1 MRKENELP
9 SSIEAEKAVLGSII
23 LEPTL
28 WDSLSIEIEENDFI
42 ASEHRLIFRGIK
54 KLVDLGSQIDTV
66 TLIESLSNDSELS
79 SLSNFDKV
87 AYVKNLVSETPGT
100 ANFANYTNIIKQS
113 SSLRKLI
120 STAADISSLAKE
132 ADTFESDS
140 ALSEAED
147 KLIKLRD
154 SIERNSGPKLAK
166 DLIKPVYDKIDETIR
181 SDSDLVGIST
191 GFRDLDKLTMG
202 LQQGD
207 LFIIAGRPSMGKT
220 SLAMNIA
227 ENVAKEED
235 GCVLVFSLEMSS
247 ESLTSR
253 MLASMAG
260 ISQQSFK
267 SANLTDRQWEKTI
280 QKAKKL
286 ESMNIHIDDKPNIS
300 PMEIRAKARRLA
312 KQYRKDGGVKL
323 VVVDY
328 IQLMQMPGRTENRVN
343 ELSDIS
349 RSLKYLAKEVNAPVI
364 VLSQL
369 NRAVEQRPNKRPQ
382 MADLRDSGAIEQ
394 DADLIFMLYRD
405 YLYTKDEDWK
415 NVVELRLVK
424 HRNGPTKDILLSFR
438 DELTRFGDLAPE
450 IMNSYAENRTAD

>member
-1 MRKENELP
+1 MP
-9 SSIEAEKAVLGSII
+9 SNIEAEQAVLGSLLLSKEKYPEVDALINTSDFESEAHREIYDCIKTLADDGKGIDHITVSKQLDRKNSLQRVGGVDYLKELQKVPVSALAADSYATLVKDQSIDRNLKNVLQELIKTSDDPQGKTSYEI
-23 LEPTL
+23 LNEAEAKIFELSENRTKN
-28 WDSLSIEIEENDFI
+28 DSLKKIEEF
-42 ASEHRLIFRGIK
+42 
-54 KLVDLGSQIDTV
+54 VGST
-66 TLIESLSNDSELS
+66 
-79 SLSNFDKV
+79 
-87 AYVKNLVSETPGT
+87 
-100 ANFANYTNIIKQS
+100 
-113 SSLRKLI
+113 
-120 STAADISSLAKE
+120 
-132 ADTFESDS
+132 
-140 ALSEAED
+140 
-147 KLIKLRD
+147 
-154 SIERNSGPKLAK
+154 
-166 DLIKPVYDKIDETIR
+166 
-181 SDSDLVGIST
+181 
-191 GFRDLDKLTMG
+191 LDKLEELSKKQGELIGSSSGSKAVVGVTQG
-202 LQQGD
+202 LQNED
-207 LFIIAGRPSMGKT
+207 LIVIAGRPSMGKT

-227 ENVAKEED
+227 ENIAKNDD

-253 MLASMAG
+253 MLSSMAG

-280 QKAKKL
+280 QQAKKL
-286 ESMNIHIDDKPNIS
+286 EKMNIHIDDKPNIS

-312 KQYRKDGGVKL
+312 KQYRKNGGVSL
-323 VVVDY
+323 VVIDY

>member
-1 MRKENELP
+1 MP
-9 SSIEAEKAVLGSII
+9 SNIEAEQAVLGSLLLSKDKYPEVDALINPGDFESEAHRDIYECIKQLADEGKGIDHITVSKHLDRKNSLQRVGGVDYLKELQKVPVSALAADSYANLVKDQSIDRNLKKVLQEII
-23 LEPTL
+23 KTSDDPKGKSSDEILNEAEAKIFELSENRTKN
-28 WDSLSIEIEENDFI
+28 DSLKKIEE
-42 ASEHRLIFRGIK
+42 
-54 KLVDLGSQIDTV
+54 
-66 TLIESLSNDSELS
+66 
-79 SLSNFDKV
+79 
-87 AYVKNLVSETPGT
+87 YV
-100 ANFANYTNIIKQS
+100 
-113 SSLRKLI
+113 
-120 STAADISSLAKE
+120 
-132 ADTFESDS
+132 
-140 ALSEAED
+140 
-147 KLIKLRD
+147 
-154 SIERNSGPKLAK
+154 GP
-166 DLIKPVYDKIDETIR
+166 T
-181 SDSDLVGIST
+181 
-191 GFRDLDKLTMG
+191 LDKLEELSKKQGELIGISSGFKAIDGVTQG
-202 LQQGD
+202 LQQED
-207 LFIIAGRPSMGKT
+207 LIVIAGRPSMGKT

-227 ENVAKEED
+227 ENVARED
-235 GCVLVFSLEMSS
+235 EGCVLVFSLEMSS

-280 QKAKKL
+280 QQAKKL
-286 ESMNIHIDDKPNIS
+286 QSMNIHIDDKPNVT

-312 KQYRKDGGVKL
+312 KQYRKSGGVKL

-405 YLYTKDEDWK
+405 YLYSKDEDWK

>member
-28 WDSLSIEIEENDFI
+28 WDSLSNEIEENDFI

-120 STAADISSLAKE
+120 STAADISSLARE

-147 KLIKLRD
+147 KLIILRD

-166 DLIKPVYDKIDETIR
+166 DLIKTVYDKIDETIR

-220 SLAMNIA
+220 AFALSIA
-227 ENVAKEED
+227 GQLVND
-235 GCVLVFSLEMSS
+235 GVPSVLFSLEMSARS
-247 ESLTSR
+247 IMYRMISL
-253 MLASMAG
+253 LG
-260 ISQQSFK
+260 KIE
-267 SANLTDRQWEKTI
+267 L
-280 QKAKKL
+280 KKL
-286 ESMNIHIDDKPNIS
+286 FEAKNLSDNDFNEIENSLSLLSRSKFFIDDTSSLS
-300 PMEIRAKARRLA
+300 PSEILSRS
-312 KQYRKDGGVKL
+312 RKLKRENPDLGL
-323 VVVDY
+323 IIIDY
-328 IQLMQMPGRTENRVN
+328 MQLMRADTKNDNRVS
-343 ELSDIS
+343 EMSEIA
-349 RSLKYLAKEVNAPVI
+349 RSLKALAKEIDVPV
-364 VLSQL
+364 VALSQL
-369 NRAVEQRPNKRPQ
+369 NRAPETRTGKRPVL
-382 MADLRDSGAIEQ
+382 ADLKDSGAIEQ
-394 DADLIFMLYRD
+394 DADIVSFVFRAEQYEQDLENKGLAIID
-405 YLYTKDEDWK
+405 
-415 NVVELRLVK
+415 VAK
-424 HRNGPTKDILLSFR
+424 HRNGPTGSVKLHFSDKYTKFQ
-438 DELTRFGDLAPE
+438 DLAPDDPALKNPDFLE
-450 IMNSYAENRTAD
+450 ED

>member
-1 MRKENELP
+1 MP
-9 SSIEAEKAVLGSII
+9 SNIEAEQAVLGSLLLSKEKYPEVDALINPGDFESEAHREIYECIKQLADEGKGIDHITVSKQLDRKNSLQRVGGVDYLKELQTVPVSALAADSYANLVKDQSIDRNLKKVLQELIKTSDDPKGKTSDEI
-23 LEPTL
+23 LNEAEAKIFELSENRTKNDSLKKIEEYVGPTL
-28 WDSLSIEIEENDFI
+28 D
-42 ASEHRLIFRGIK
+42 RL
-54 KLVDLGSQIDTV
+54 
-66 TLIESLSNDSELS
+66 EELS
-79 SLSNFDKV
+79 K
-87 AYVKNLVSETPGT
+87 
-100 ANFANYTNIIKQS
+100 KQGE
-113 SSLRKLI
+113 LI
-120 STAADISSLAKE
+120 GISSGFKAVDGITQGLQKE
-132 ADTFESDS
+132 
-140 ALSEAED
+140 
-147 KLIKLRD
+147 
-154 SIERNSGPKLAK
+154 
-166 DLIKPVYDKIDETIR
+166 DLIV
-181 SDSDLVGIST
+181 
-191 GFRDLDKLTMG
+191 
-202 LQQGD
+202 
-207 LFIIAGRPSMGKT
+207 IAGRPSMGKT

-260 ISQQSFK
+260 ISQQSFR

-280 QKAKKL
+280 EKAKKL

-312 KQYRKDGGVKL
+312 KKYRKDGGVKL

-349 RSLKYLAKEVNAPVI
+349 RALKYLAKEVNAPVI

-405 YLYTKDEDWK
+405 YTYSKDEDWK
-415 NVVELRLVK
+415 NVVEVKLVK
-424 HRNGPTKDILLSFR
+424 HRNGPTKDLLLSFR

>member
-1 MRKENELP
+1 MP
-9 SSIEAEKAVLGSII
+9 SNIEAEQAVLGSLLLSKEKYPEVDALINPGDFESEAHREIYECIKQLADEGKGIDHITVSKQLDRKNSLQRVGGVDYLKELQTVPVSALAADSYANLVKDQSIDRNLKKVLQELIKTSDDPKGKTSDEI
-23 LEPTL
+23 LNEAEAKIFELSENRTKNDSLKKIEEYVGPTL
-28 WDSLSIEIEENDFI
+28 D
-42 ASEHRLIFRGIK
+42 RL
-54 KLVDLGSQIDTV
+54 
-66 TLIESLSNDSELS
+66 EELS
-79 SLSNFDKV
+79 KKQGELIGLSSGFKAVDGV
-87 AYVKNLVSETPGT
+87 TQGL
-100 ANFANYTNIIKQS
+100 Q
-113 SSLRKLI
+113 
-120 STAADISSLAKE
+120 KE
-132 ADTFESDS
+132 
-140 ALSEAED
+140 
-147 KLIKLRD
+147 
-154 SIERNSGPKLAK
+154 
-166 DLIKPVYDKIDETIR
+166 DLIV
-181 SDSDLVGIST
+181 
-191 GFRDLDKLTMG
+191 
-202 LQQGD
+202 
-207 LFIIAGRPSMGKT
+207 IAGRPSMGKT

-312 KQYRKDGGVKL
+312 KKYRKDGGVKL

-328 IQLMQMPGRTENRVN
+328 IQLMQMPGTTENRTN

-349 RSLKYLAKEVNAPVI
+349 RALKYLAKEVSAPVI

-369 NRAVEQRPNKRPQ
+369 NRLVEQRPNKRPR
-382 MADLRDSGAIEQ
+382 MSDLKDSGAIEQ

-405 YLYTKDEDWK
+405 YAYTKDEDWK
-415 NVVELRLVK
+415 NVVEVKLVK

>member
-1 MRKENELP
+1 MP
-9 SSIEAEKAVLGSII
+9 SNIEAEQAVLGSLLLSKEKYPEVDALINPGDFESEAHREI
-23 LEPTL
+23 YECIKQLADEGKGIDHITVSKQLDRKNSLQRVGGVDYLKELQKVPVSAL
-28 WDSLSIEIEENDFI
+28 AADSY
-42 ASEHRLIFRGIK
+42 A
-54 KLVDLGSQIDTV
+54 
-66 TLIESLSNDSELS
+66 
-79 SLSNFDKV
+79 
-87 AYVKNLVSETPGT
+87 NLVKDQSIDRNLKKVLQE
-100 ANFANYTNIIKQS
+100 IIK
-113 SSLRKLI
+113 
-120 STAADISSLAKE
+120 T
-132 ADTFESDS
+132 SDDPKGKTS
-140 ALSEAED
+140 DEILSEAEAKIFELSENRTKD
-147 KLIKLRD
+147 DSLKKIEEYVGPTLDRLEELSKKQGELIGI
-154 SIERNSGPKLAK
+154 SSGFKAVDGVTQGLQK
-166 DLIKPVYDKIDETIR
+166 EDLIV
-181 SDSDLVGIST
+181 
-191 GFRDLDKLTMG
+191 
-202 LQQGD
+202 
-207 LFIIAGRPSMGKT
+207 IAGRPSMGKT

-227 ENVAKEED
+227 ENVAKDED

-280 QKAKKL
+280 QQAKKL
-286 ESMNIHIDDKPNIS
+286 ENMDIHIDDKPYIS

-312 KQYRKDGGVKL
+312 KKHRNNGGVKL
-323 VVVDY
+323 IVIDY

-405 YLYTKDEDWK
+405 YLYTNDEDWK

>member
-1 MRKENELP
+1 MP
-9 SSIEAEKAVLGSII
+9 SNIEAEQAVLGSLLLSKEKYPEVDALINPGDFESEAHRDIYECIKQLADEGKGIDHITVSKHLDRKNSLQRVGGVDYLKELQKVPVSALAADSYANLVKDQSIDRNLKKVLQEII
-23 LEPTL
+23 KTSDDPKGKSSDEILNEAEAKIFELSENRTKN
-28 WDSLSIEIEENDFI
+28 DSLKKIEE
-42 ASEHRLIFRGIK
+42 
-54 KLVDLGSQIDTV
+54 
-66 TLIESLSNDSELS
+66 
-79 SLSNFDKV
+79 
-87 AYVKNLVSETPGT
+87 YV
-100 ANFANYTNIIKQS
+100 
-113 SSLRKLI
+113 
-120 STAADISSLAKE
+120 
-132 ADTFESDS
+132 
-140 ALSEAED
+140 
-147 KLIKLRD
+147 
-154 SIERNSGPKLAK
+154 GP
-166 DLIKPVYDKIDETIR
+166 T
-181 SDSDLVGIST
+181 
-191 GFRDLDKLTMG
+191 LDKLEELSKKQGELIGISSGFKAVDGVTQG
-202 LQQGD
+202 LQRED
-207 LFIIAGRPSMGKT
+207 LIVIAGRPSMGKT

-227 ENVAKEED
+227 ENVARED
-235 GCVLVFSLEMSS
+235 EGCVLVFSLEMSS

-280 QKAKKL
+280 QQAKKL
-286 ESMNIHIDDKPNIS
+286 QSMNIHIDDKPNVT

-312 KQYRKDGGVKL
+312 KQYRKAGGVKL
-323 VVVDY
+323 VVIDY

-405 YLYTKDEDWK
+405 YLYSKDEDWK

>member
-1 MRKENELP
+1 MP
-9 SSIEAEKAVLGSII
+9 SNIEAEQAVLGSLLLSKEKYPEVDALINPGDFESEAHREI
-23 LEPTL
+23 YECIKQLADEGKGIDHITVSKQLDRKNSLQRVGGVDYLKELQKVPVSAL
-28 WDSLSIEIEENDFI
+28 AADSY
-42 ASEHRLIFRGIK
+42 A
-54 KLVDLGSQIDTV
+54 
-66 TLIESLSNDSELS
+66 
-79 SLSNFDKV
+79 
-87 AYVKNLVSETPGT
+87 NLVKDQSIDRNLKKVLQE
-100 ANFANYTNIIKQS
+100 IIK
-113 SSLRKLI
+113 
-120 STAADISSLAKE
+120 T
-132 ADTFESDS
+132 SDDPKGKTS
-140 ALSEAED
+140 DEILSEAEAKIFELSENRTKD
-147 KLIKLRD
+147 DSLKKIEEYVGPTLDRLEELSKKQGELIGI
-154 SIERNSGPKLAK
+154 SSGFKAVDGVTQGLQK
-166 DLIKPVYDKIDETIR
+166 EDLIV
-181 SDSDLVGIST
+181 
-191 GFRDLDKLTMG
+191 
-202 LQQGD
+202 
-207 LFIIAGRPSMGKT
+207 IAGRPSMGKT

-227 ENVAKEED
+227 ENVAKDED

-280 QKAKKL
+280 QQAKKL
-286 ESMNIHIDDKPNIS
+286 ENMHIHIDDKPNIS

-312 KQYRKDGGVKL
+312 KKHRNNGGVKL
-323 VVVDY
+323 IVIDY

-405 YLYTKDEDWK
+405 YLYTNDEDWK

>member
-1 MRKENELP
+1 MP
-9 SSIEAEKAVLGSII
+9 SNIEAEQAVLGSLLLSKDKYPEVDALINPGDFESEAHRDIYECIKQLADEGKGIDHITVSKHLDRKNSLQRVGGVDYLKELQKVPVSALAADSYANLVKDQSIDRNLKKVLQEII
-23 LEPTL
+23 KTSDDPKGKSSDEILNEAEAKIFELSENRTKN
-28 WDSLSIEIEENDFI
+28 DSLKKIEE
-42 ASEHRLIFRGIK
+42 
-54 KLVDLGSQIDTV
+54 
-66 TLIESLSNDSELS
+66 
-79 SLSNFDKV
+79 
-87 AYVKNLVSETPGT
+87 YV
-100 ANFANYTNIIKQS
+100 
-113 SSLRKLI
+113 
-120 STAADISSLAKE
+120 
-132 ADTFESDS
+132 
-140 ALSEAED
+140 
-147 KLIKLRD
+147 
-154 SIERNSGPKLAK
+154 GP
-166 DLIKPVYDKIDETIR
+166 T
-181 SDSDLVGIST
+181 
-191 GFRDLDKLTMG
+191 LDKLEELSKKQGELIGISSGFKAVDGVTQG
-202 LQQGD
+202 LQQED
-207 LFIIAGRPSMGKT
+207 LIVIAGRPSMGKT

-227 ENVAKEED
+227 ENVATED
-235 GCVLVFSLEMSS
+235 EGCVLVFSLEMSS

-280 QKAKKL
+280 QQAKKL
-286 ESMNIHIDDKPNIS
+286 QSMNIHIDDKPNVT

-312 KQYRKDGGVKL
+312 KQYRKSGGVKL

-405 YLYTKDEDWK
+405 YLYSKDEDWK

>member
-1 MRKENELP
+1 MP
-9 SSIEAEKAVLGSII
+9 SNIEAEQAVLGS
-23 LEPTL
+23 LL
-28 WDSLSIEIEENDFI
+28 LSKEKYPEVD
-42 ASEHRLIFRGIK
+42 ALINPS
-54 KLVDLGSQIDTV
+54 D
-66 TLIESLSNDSELS
+66 
-79 SLSNFDKV
+79 
-87 AYVKNLVSETPGT
+87 
-100 ANFANYTNIIKQS
+100 
-113 SSLRKLI
+113 
-120 STAADISSLAKE
+120 
-132 ADTFESDS
+132 FESDIHQAIYESIKQLADEGKGIDHITVSKQLDRKNSLKFIGGIDYLKELQTVPVS
-140 ALSEAED
+140 ALAADSYANLVKDQSIDRNLKKVLQELIKISDDPKGKTSDQILDEAEAEIF
-147 KLIKLRD
+147 KLSENRTKND
-154 SIERNSGPKLAK
+154 SLKKIEEYVGP
-166 DLIKPVYDKIDETIR
+166 T
-181 SDSDLVGIST
+181 
-191 GFRDLDKLTMG
+191 LDKLEELSKQQGELIGISSGFKAVDGVTQG
-202 LQQGD
+202 LQKED
-207 LFIIAGRPSMGKT
+207 LIVIAGRPSMGKT

-280 QKAKKL
+280 NQAAKL
-286 ESMNIHIDDKPNIS
+286 RSMNIHIDDKPNIS

-312 KQYRKDGGVKL
+312 KQHRNNGGVKL
-323 VVVDY
+323 IVVDY
-328 IQLMQMPGRTENRVN
+328 IQLMQMPGKTENRVN

-382 MADLRDSGAIEQ
+382 MSDLRDSGAIEQ

-405 YLYTKDEDWK
+405 YLYSNDEEWK

-424 HRNGPTKDILLSFR
+424 HRNGPTKDILLAFR

>member
-1 MRKENELP
+1 MP
-9 SSIEAEKAVLGSII
+9 SNIEAEQAVLGSLLLSKEKYPEVDALINPGDFESEAHRDIYECIKQLADEGKGIDHITVSKHLDRKNSLQRVGGVDYLKELQKVPVSALAADSYANLVKDQSIDRNLKKVLQEII
-23 LEPTL
+23 KTSDDPKGKSSDEILNEAEAKIFEL
-28 WDSLSIEIEENDFI
+28 SENRIKNDSLKKIEE
-42 ASEHRLIFRGIK
+42 
-54 KLVDLGSQIDTV
+54 
-66 TLIESLSNDSELS
+66 
-79 SLSNFDKV
+79 
-87 AYVKNLVSETPGT
+87 YV
-100 ANFANYTNIIKQS
+100 
-113 SSLRKLI
+113 
-120 STAADISSLAKE
+120 
-132 ADTFESDS
+132 
-140 ALSEAED
+140 
-147 KLIKLRD
+147 
-154 SIERNSGPKLAK
+154 GP
-166 DLIKPVYDKIDETIR
+166 T
-181 SDSDLVGIST
+181 
-191 GFRDLDKLTMG
+191 LDKLEELSKKQGELIGISSGFKAVDGVTQG
-202 LQQGD
+202 LQQED
-207 LFIIAGRPSMGKT
+207 LIVIAGRPSMGKT

-227 ENVAKEED
+227 ENVAKEDE

-280 QKAKKL
+280 QQAKKL
-286 ESMNIHIDDKPNIS
+286 QSMNIHIDDKPNVT

-312 KQYRKDGGVKL
+312 KQYRKAGGVKL

-405 YLYTKDEDWK
+405 YLYSKDEDWK

>member
-1 MRKENELP
+1 MP
-9 SSIEAEKAVLGSII
+9 SNIEAEQAVLGSLLLSKEKYPEVDALINPGDFESEAHREIYECIKQLADEGKGIDHITVSKQLDRKNSLQRVGGVDYLKELQTVPVSALAADSYANLVKDQSIDRNLKKVLQELIKTSDNPKGKTSDEI
-23 LEPTL
+23 LNEAEAKIFELSENRTKNDSLKKIEEYVGPTL
-28 WDSLSIEIEENDFI
+28 D
-42 ASEHRLIFRGIK
+42 RL
-54 KLVDLGSQIDTV
+54 
-66 TLIESLSNDSELS
+66 EELS
-79 SLSNFDKV
+79 KKQGELIGLSSGFKAVDGV
-87 AYVKNLVSETPGT
+87 TQGL
-100 ANFANYTNIIKQS
+100 Q
-113 SSLRKLI
+113 
-120 STAADISSLAKE
+120 KE
-132 ADTFESDS
+132 
-140 ALSEAED
+140 
-147 KLIKLRD
+147 
-154 SIERNSGPKLAK
+154 
-166 DLIKPVYDKIDETIR
+166 DLIV
-181 SDSDLVGIST
+181 
-191 GFRDLDKLTMG
+191 
-202 LQQGD
+202 
-207 LFIIAGRPSMGKT
+207 IAGRPSMGKT

>member
-1 MRKENELP
+1 MP
-9 SSIEAEKAVLGSII
+9 SNIEAEQAVLGSLLLSKEKYPEVDALINPGDFESEAHRDIYECIKQLADEGKGIDHITVSKHLDRKNSLQRVGGVDYLKELQKVPVSALAADSYANLVKDQSIDRNLKKVLQEII
-23 LEPTL
+23 KTSDDPKGKSSDEILNEAEAKIFELSENRTKN
-28 WDSLSIEIEENDFI
+28 DSLKKIEE
-42 ASEHRLIFRGIK
+42 
-54 KLVDLGSQIDTV
+54 
-66 TLIESLSNDSELS
+66 
-79 SLSNFDKV
+79 
-87 AYVKNLVSETPGT
+87 YV
-100 ANFANYTNIIKQS
+100 
-113 SSLRKLI
+113 
-120 STAADISSLAKE
+120 
-132 ADTFESDS
+132 
-140 ALSEAED
+140 
-147 KLIKLRD
+147 
-154 SIERNSGPKLAK
+154 GP
-166 DLIKPVYDKIDETIR
+166 T
-181 SDSDLVGIST
+181 
-191 GFRDLDKLTMG
+191 LDKLEELSKKQGELIGISSGFKAIDGVTQG
-202 LQQGD
+202 LQQED
-207 LFIIAGRPSMGKT
+207 LIVIAGRPSMGKT

-227 ENVAKEED
+227 ENVARED
-235 GCVLVFSLEMSS
+235 EGCVLVFSLEMSS

-280 QKAKKL
+280 QQAKKL
-286 ESMNIHIDDKPNIS
+286 QSMNIHIDDKPNVT

-312 KQYRKDGGVKL
+312 KQYRKSGGVKL

-405 YLYTKDEDWK
+405 YLYSKDEDWK

>member
-1 MRKENELP
+1 MP
-9 SSIEAEKAVLGSII
+9 SNIEAEQAVLGSLLLSKEKYPEVDALINPGDFESEAHREI
-23 LEPTL
+23 YECIKQLADEGKGIDHITVSKQLDRKNSLQRVGGVDYLKELQKVPVSAL
-28 WDSLSIEIEENDFI
+28 AADSY
-42 ASEHRLIFRGIK
+42 A
-54 KLVDLGSQIDTV
+54 
-66 TLIESLSNDSELS
+66 
-79 SLSNFDKV
+79 
-87 AYVKNLVSETPGT
+87 NLVKDQSIDRNLKKVLQE
-100 ANFANYTNIIKQS
+100 IIK
-113 SSLRKLI
+113 
-120 STAADISSLAKE
+120 T
-132 ADTFESDS
+132 SDDPKGKTS
-140 ALSEAED
+140 DEILSEAEAKIFELSENRTKD
-147 KLIKLRD
+147 DSLKKIEEYVGPTLDRLEELSKKQGELIGI
-154 SIERNSGPKLAK
+154 SSGFKAVDGVTQGLQK
-166 DLIKPVYDKIDETIR
+166 EDLIV
-181 SDSDLVGIST
+181 
-191 GFRDLDKLTMG
+191 
-202 LQQGD
+202 
-207 LFIIAGRPSMGKT
+207 IAGRPSMGKT

-260 ISQQSFK
+260 ISQQSFR

-280 QKAKKL
+280 QQAKKL

-312 KQYRKDGGVKL
+312 KKYRKDGGVKL

-328 IQLMQMPGRTENRVN
+328 IQLMQMPGTTENRTN

-349 RSLKYLAKEVNAPVI
+349 RALKYLAKEVSAPVI

-369 NRAVEQRPNKRPQ
+369 NRLVEQRPNKRPR
-382 MADLRDSGAIEQ
+382 MSDLKDSGAIEQ

-405 YLYTKDEDWK
+405 YTYSKDEDWK
-415 NVVELRLVK
+415 NVVEVKLVK
-424 HRNGPTKDILLSFR
+424 HRNGPTKDLLLSFR

>member
-1 MRKENELP
+1 MP
-9 SSIEAEKAVLGSII
+9 SNIEAEQAVLGSLLLSKEKYPEVDALINSSDFESEAHREIYDCIKTLADEGKGIDHITVSKQLDRKNSLQRVGGVDYLKELQKVPVSALAADSYATLVKDQSIDRNLKNVLQELIKTSDDPQGKTSDEI
-23 LEPTL
+23 LNEAEAKIFELSENRTKN
-28 WDSLSIEIEENDFI
+28 DSLKRIEEF
-42 ASEHRLIFRGIK
+42 
-54 KLVDLGSQIDTV
+54 VGST
-66 TLIESLSNDSELS
+66 
-79 SLSNFDKV
+79 
-87 AYVKNLVSETPGT
+87 
-100 ANFANYTNIIKQS
+100 
-113 SSLRKLI
+113 
-120 STAADISSLAKE
+120 
-132 ADTFESDS
+132 
-140 ALSEAED
+140 
-147 KLIKLRD
+147 
-154 SIERNSGPKLAK
+154 
-166 DLIKPVYDKIDETIR
+166 
-181 SDSDLVGIST
+181 
-191 GFRDLDKLTMG
+191 LDKLEELSKKQGELIGLSSGFKAVDGVTQG
-202 LQQGD
+202 LQNED
-207 LFIIAGRPSMGKT
+207 LIVIAGRPSMGKT

-227 ENVAKEED
+227 ENIAKNDD

-253 MLASMAG
+253 MLSSMAG

-280 QKAKKL
+280 QQAKKL
-286 ESMNIHIDDKPNIS
+286 EKMNIHIDDKPNIS

-312 KQYRKDGGVKL
+312 KQYRKNGGVSL
-323 VVVDY
+323 VVIDY

>member
-1 MRKENELP
+1 MIGL
-9 SSIEAEKAVLGSII
+9 SSGFKAVDG
-23 LEPTL
+23 
-28 WDSLSIEIEENDFI
+28 
-42 ASEHRLIFRGIK
+42 
-54 KLVDLGSQIDTV
+54 V
-66 TLIESLSNDSELS
+66 TQGL
-79 SLSNFDKV
+79 
-87 AYVKNLVSETPGT
+87 
-100 ANFANYTNIIKQS
+100 Q
-113 SSLRKLI
+113 
-120 STAADISSLAKE
+120 KE
-132 ADTFESDS
+132 
-140 ALSEAED
+140 
-147 KLIKLRD
+147 
-154 SIERNSGPKLAK
+154 
-166 DLIKPVYDKIDETIR
+166 DLIV
-181 SDSDLVGIST
+181 
-191 GFRDLDKLTMG
+191 
-202 LQQGD
+202 
-207 LFIIAGRPSMGKT
+207 IAGRPSMGKT

-300 PMEIRAKARRLA
+300 PMEIRANARRLA

-405 YLYTKDEDWK
+405 Y
-415 NVVELRLVK
+415 
-424 HRNGPTKDILLSFR
+424 
-438 DELTRFGDLAPE
+438 
-450 IMNSYAENRTAD
+450 

>member
-1 MRKENELP
+1 MP
-9 SSIEAEKAVLGSII
+9 SNIEAEQAVLGSLLLSKEKYPEVDALINPGDFESEAHREIYECIKQLADEGKGIDHITVSKQLDRKNSLQRVGGVDYLKELQTVPVSALAADSYANLVKDQSIDRNLKKVLQELIKTSDNPKGKTSDEI
-23 LEPTL
+23 LNEAEAKIFELSENRTKNDSLKKIEEYVGPTL
-28 WDSLSIEIEENDFI
+28 D
-42 ASEHRLIFRGIK
+42 RL
-54 KLVDLGSQIDTV
+54 
-66 TLIESLSNDSELS
+66 EELS
-79 SLSNFDKV
+79 KKQGELIGLSSGFKAVDGV
-87 AYVKNLVSETPGT
+87 TQGL
-100 ANFANYTNIIKQS
+100 Q
-113 SSLRKLI
+113 
-120 STAADISSLAKE
+120 KE
-132 ADTFESDS
+132 
-140 ALSEAED
+140 
-147 KLIKLRD
+147 
-154 SIERNSGPKLAK
+154 
-166 DLIKPVYDKIDETIR
+166 DLIV
-181 SDSDLVGIST
+181 
-191 GFRDLDKLTMG
+191 
-202 LQQGD
+202 
-207 LFIIAGRPSMGKT
+207 IAGRPSMGKT

-450 IMNSYAENRTAD
+450 IMNSYAENRTTD

>member
-1 MRKENELP
+1 MP
-9 SSIEAEKAVLGSII
+9 SNIEAEQAVLGSLLLSKEKYPEVDALINSSDFESEAHREIYDCIKTLADEGKGIDHITVSKQLDRKNSLQRVGGVDYLKELQKVPVSALAADSYATLVKDQSIDRNLKNVLQELIKTSDDPQGKTSDEI
-23 LEPTL
+23 LNEAEAKIFELSENRTKN
-28 WDSLSIEIEENDFI
+28 DSLKRIEEF
-42 ASEHRLIFRGIK
+42 
-54 KLVDLGSQIDTV
+54 VGST
-66 TLIESLSNDSELS
+66 
-79 SLSNFDKV
+79 
-87 AYVKNLVSETPGT
+87 
-100 ANFANYTNIIKQS
+100 
-113 SSLRKLI
+113 
-120 STAADISSLAKE
+120 
-132 ADTFESDS
+132 
-140 ALSEAED
+140 
-147 KLIKLRD
+147 
-154 SIERNSGPKLAK
+154 
-166 DLIKPVYDKIDETIR
+166 
-181 SDSDLVGIST
+181 
-191 GFRDLDKLTMG
+191 LDKLEELSKKQGELIGLSSGFKAVDGVTQG
-202 LQQGD
+202 LQNED
-207 LFIIAGRPSMGKT
+207 LIVIAGRPSMGKT

-227 ENVAKEED
+227 ENIAKNDD

-253 MLASMAG
+253 MLSSMAG

-280 QKAKKL
+280 QQAKKL
-286 ESMNIHIDDKPNIS
+286 EKMNIHIDDKPNIS

-312 KQYRKDGGVKL
+312 KQYRKNGGVSL
-323 VVVDY
+323 VVIDY

-438 DELTRFGDLAPE
+438 DELTRVGDLAPE

>member
-1 MRKENELP
+1 MP
-9 SSIEAEKAVLGSII
+9 SNIEAEQAVLGS
-23 LEPTL
+23 LL
-28 WDSLSIEIEENDFI
+28 LSKEKYPEVD
-42 ASEHRLIFRGIK
+42 ALINPS
-54 KLVDLGSQIDTV
+54 D
-66 TLIESLSNDSELS
+66 
-79 SLSNFDKV
+79 
-87 AYVKNLVSETPGT
+87 
-100 ANFANYTNIIKQS
+100 
-113 SSLRKLI
+113 
-120 STAADISSLAKE
+120 
-132 ADTFESDS
+132 FESDIHQAIYESIKQLADEGKGIDHITVSKLLDRKNSLKFIGGIDYLKELQTVPVS
-140 ALSEAED
+140 ALAADSYANLVKDQSIDRNLKKVLQELIKISDDPKGKTSDQILDEAEAEIF
-147 KLIKLRD
+147 KLSENRTKND
-154 SIERNSGPKLAK
+154 SLKKIEEYVGP
-166 DLIKPVYDKIDETIR
+166 T
-181 SDSDLVGIST
+181 
-191 GFRDLDKLTMG
+191 LDKLEELSKQQGELIGISSGFKAVDGVTQG
-202 LQQGD
+202 LQKED
-207 LFIIAGRPSMGKT
+207 LIVIAGRPSMGKT

-280 QKAKKL
+280 NQAAKL
-286 ESMNIHIDDKPNIS
+286 RSMNIHIDDKPNIS

-312 KQYRKDGGVKL
+312 KQHRNNGGVKL
-323 VVVDY
+323 IVVDY
-328 IQLMQMPGRTENRVN
+328 IQLMQMPGKTENRVN

-382 MADLRDSGAIEQ
+382 MSDLRDSGAIEQ

-405 YLYTKDEDWK
+405 YLYSNDEEWK

-424 HRNGPTKDILLSFR
+424 HRNGPTKDILLAFR

>member
-1 MRKENELP
+1 MP
-9 SSIEAEKAVLGSII
+9 SNIEAEQAVLGSLLLSKEKYPEVDALINPGDFESEAHREIYECIKQLADEGKGIDHITVSKQLDRKNSLQRVGGVDYLKELQTVPVSALAADSYANLVKDQSIDRNLKKVLQELIKTSDDPKGKTSDEI
-23 LEPTL
+23 LNEAEAKIFELSENRTKNDSLKKIEEYVGPTL
-28 WDSLSIEIEENDFI
+28 D
-42 ASEHRLIFRGIK
+42 RL
-54 KLVDLGSQIDTV
+54 
-66 TLIESLSNDSELS
+66 EELS
-79 SLSNFDKV
+79 KKQGELIGLSSGFKAVDGV
-87 AYVKNLVSETPGT
+87 TQGL
-100 ANFANYTNIIKQS
+100 Q
-113 SSLRKLI
+113 
-120 STAADISSLAKE
+120 KE
-132 ADTFESDS
+132 
-140 ALSEAED
+140 
-147 KLIKLRD
+147 
-154 SIERNSGPKLAK
+154 
-166 DLIKPVYDKIDETIR
+166 DLIV
-181 SDSDLVGIST
+181 
-191 GFRDLDKLTMG
+191 
-202 LQQGD
+202 
-207 LFIIAGRPSMGKT
+207 IAGRPSMGKT

-280 QKAKKL
+280 EKAKKL

>member
-1 MRKENELP
+1 MP
-9 SSIEAEKAVLGSII
+9 SNIEAEQAVLGSLLLSKEKYPEVDALINPGDFESEAHREIYECIKQLADEGKGIDHITVSKQLDRKNTLQRVGGVDYLKELQTVPVSALAADSYANLVKDQSIDRNLKKVLQELIKTSDDPKGKTSDEI
-23 LEPTL
+23 LNEAEAEIFKLSENRTKN
-28 WDSLSIEIEENDFI
+28 DSLKKIEEYVGSTLD
-42 ASEHRLIFRGIK
+42 RL
-54 KLVDLGSQIDTV
+54 
-66 TLIESLSNDSELS
+66 EELS
-79 SLSNFDKV
+79 K
-87 AYVKNLVSETPGT
+87 
-100 ANFANYTNIIKQS
+100 KQGE
-113 SSLRKLI
+113 LI
-120 STAADISSLAKE
+120 GISSGFKAVDGVTQGLQKE
-132 ADTFESDS
+132 
-140 ALSEAED
+140 
-147 KLIKLRD
+147 
-154 SIERNSGPKLAK
+154 
-166 DLIKPVYDKIDETIR
+166 DLIV
-181 SDSDLVGIST
+181 
-191 GFRDLDKLTMG
+191 
-202 LQQGD
+202 
-207 LFIIAGRPSMGKT
+207 IAGRPSMGKT

-227 ENVAKEED
+227 ENVAKDED

-280 QKAKKL
+280 QQAKKL

-300 PMEIRAKARRLA
+300 PMEIRSKARRLS
-312 KQYRKDGGVKL
+312 KQYRNDGGVKL
-323 VVVDY
+323 IVVDY

-424 HRNGPTKDILLSFR
+424 HRNGPTKDLLLSFR

-450 IMNSYAENRTAD
+450 VMNSYAENRTAD

>member
-1 MRKENELP
+1 MP
-9 SSIEAEKAVLGSII
+9 SNIEAEQAVLGS
-23 LEPTL
+23 LL
-28 WDSLSIEIEENDFI
+28 LSKEKYPEVDALINPGDFESEAHREIYEC
-42 ASEHRLIFRGIK
+42 IK
-54 KLVDLGSQIDTV
+54 KLADEGKGIDHITVSKQLDRKNSLQRVGGVDYLKELQTVPVSALAADSYANLVKDQSIDRNLKKV
-66 TLIESLSNDSELS
+66 LQELIKTSDNPKGKSSDEILDEAEAEIFKLSENRTKNDSLKKIEEYIPSTLDRLEELS
-79 SLSNFDKV
+79 K
-87 AYVKNLVSETPGT
+87 
-100 ANFANYTNIIKQS
+100 KQGE
-113 SSLRKLI
+113 LI
-120 STAADISSLAKE
+120 GISSGFKAVDGVTQGLQKE
-132 ADTFESDS
+132 
-140 ALSEAED
+140 
-147 KLIKLRD
+147 
-154 SIERNSGPKLAK
+154 
-166 DLIKPVYDKIDETIR
+166 DLIV
-181 SDSDLVGIST
+181 
-191 GFRDLDKLTMG
+191 
-202 LQQGD
+202 
-207 LFIIAGRPSMGKT
+207 IAGRPSMGKT

-267 SANLTDRQWEKTI
+267 SANLTDRQWEKTVE
-280 QKAKKL
+280 KAKKL

-405 YLYTKDEDWK
+405 YLYSKDEDWK

-450 IMNSYAENRTAD
+450 IMNSYAENRTTD